1 MIKSIIVAASENQVI
16 GINNTLPWYLPADLK
31 RFRNITMGH
40 HILMGRKTYESIG
53 KPLPGRTSIVITRN
67 NQLIYEGCIMANS
80 LEEAFGIAEKNGDY
94 EAFLIGGAEMIN
106 QGINRCD
113 KLYLTNIHK
122 HFDGDT
128 FLEPLSK
135 DWKIVS
141 KEEYE
146 PDEKNLYSYSFEN
159 YQRNANP

>member
-1 MIKSIIVAASENQVI
+1 MIKSIIVAVSENQVI

-80 LEEAFGIAEKNGDY
+80 LEEAFGIADTLPQRE
-94 EAFLIGGAEMIN
+94 
-106 QGINRCD
+106 QS
-113 KLYLTNIHK
+113 
-122 HFDGDT
+122 FDCHT
-128 FLEPLSK
+128 FVPLSTLA
-135 DWKIVS
+135 D
-141 KEEYE
+141 
-146 PDEKNLYSYSFEN
+146 FE
-159 YQRNANP
+159 RVRDACLAPETAVGECDM